1 MGIHE
6 HIHEMLKDVPDYF
19 LYEMINRLENNINYI
34 EKDLIV
40 TKEIVEVIKKKCK
53 GVKE

>member
-1 MGIHE
+1 MTGFTIRCSGCTYITLE
-6 HIHEMLKDVPDYF
+6 
-19 LYEMINRLENNINYI
+19 YEMINRLENNINYI